1 MRRVHNLLLA
11 TDKNTSGQST
21 RGIGTID
28 QSKGHKMSSVRLT
41 NKDFHEIFTNQQRFD
56 NPNGGVY
63 QVYNTRKS
71 ESTNSNRKN
80 LIMISDGVYHMKALL
95 RNQAA
100 SKFQSLELQRGD
112 VIRVTVAEPA
122 IVRERKKYVLLVD
135 DFELIQ
141 SGLELFN
148 ATSEFLDAYFAEHPD
163 ESLRDSAAAG
173 GSAPPAQA
181 PQVHQAQKTPQYDQ
195 NQQFERQNQ
204 SSNLGSSS
212 QKSKPIFAIEQLSP
226 YQSMW
231 TIKARVSYK
240 GDIKTWHN
248 QKGEGKLFNV
258 NFLDT
263 SGEIRATAF
272 NDMATKFNEILQ
284 EGRVY
289 YVSKARLQPAKPQF
303 TNLTHPY
310 ELSMDRD
317 TVVEE
322 CFDESNVP
330 KTHFNFTKLSA
341 IENQEANSTVDVVGI
356 IQTVNPQFELTSR
369 AGKKFDRRDIDI
381 VDDSGY
387 AISIGLWNQQAIDFN
402 LPEGSVVA
410 FKGIRVTDFGGKSLS
425 MGFTSTMIP
434 NPEVPEAY
442 ALKGWY
448 DSKGHSENFTSLKQE
463 PGTGASGANLA
474 KFISQRIT
482 IATAQNENLGK
493 SEKGD
498 FFSVKAAVSFL
509 KVDNFAYPACS
520 NDGCNKKVIEQSD
533 GTWRCEKCDTNN
545 EAPDWR
551 YMLTLSII
559 DETGRMWVTMFN
571 DQAKQLLGVDA
582 NELIALKDDDSK
594 AFTETTQNIQMN
606 QYDFRIRAREDI
618 YQEQSRIR
626 YTVSNLHILNYKAE
640 ADYLAEQLRN
650 TFLS

>member
-1 MRRVHNLLLA
+1 M
-11 TDKNTSGQST
+11 TD
-21 RGIGTID
+21 
-28 QSKGHKMSSVRLT
+28 VRLS
-41 NKDFHEIFTNQQRFD
+41 NRDFHEIFTNQQRFD

-80 LIMISDGVYHMKALL
+80 LIMISDGVFHMKALL

-100 SKFQSLELQRGD
+100 SRFQSLELQRGD

-148 ATSEFLDAYFAEHPD
+148 GASEFLDAYFNEHPN
-163 ESLRDSAAAG
+163 ESLKDTTAPGAAAP
-173 GSAPPAQA
+173 APA
-181 PQVHQAQKTPQYDQ
+181 PQQRQAQKTGQYDQ
-195 NQQFERQNQ
+195 QSERHNRQDT
-204 SSNLGSSS
+204 LGSSS

-226 YQSMW
+226 YQNMW

-317 TVVEE
+317 TVIEE
-322 CFDESNVP
+322 CYDESNVP
-330 KTHFNFTKLSA
+330 KTHFNFMKLNT
-341 IENQEANSTVDVVGI
+341 IQNQEANSTVDVVGI
-356 IQTVNPQFELTSR
+356 IQTVNPQFELTSK

-387 AISIGLWNQQAIDFN
+387 SVTVGLWNQQAVDFN

-410 FKGIRVTDFGGKSLS
+410 FKGVRVSDFGGKTLS

-442 ALKGWY
+442 SLKGWY
-448 DSKGHSENFTSLKQE
+448 DSKGHTENFSSLKQE
-463 PGTGASGANLA
+463 VGAASSGAHLA

-482 IATAQNENLGK
+482 IATAQNENLGR

-498 FFSVKAAVSFL
+498 FFSVKAAISFL

-520 NDGCNKKVIEQSD
+520 NEGCNKKVIEQSD

-545 EAPDWR
+545 QAPDYR
-551 YMLTLSII
+551 YMLTMSIL
-559 DETGRMWVTMFN
+559 DETGRLWVTMFN

-582 NELIALKDDDSK
+582 NQLIAMKNNQDDQNL
-594 AFTETTQNIQMN
+594 FTETTQNIQMN
-606 QYDFRIRAREDI
+606 QYDFRIRAREDN
-618 YQEQSRIR
+618 YNNQSRIR
-626 YTVSNLHILNYKAE
+626 YTVANLHPLNYKAE
-640 ADYLAEQLRN
+640 ADYLAQELRQA
-650 TFLS
+650 FLN

>member
-1 MRRVHNLLLA
+1 MS
-11 TDKNTSGQST
+11 NTQLSN
-21 RGIGTID
+21 R
-28 QSKGHKMSSVRLT
+28 
-41 NKDFHEIFTNQQRFD
+41 DFHKIFTNQQRFD

-80 LIMISDGVYHMKALL
+80 LIMVSDGVYHMKALL

-141 SGLELFN
+141 SGLDLIN
-148 ATSEFLDAYFAEHPD
+148 QSSEFLDSYFADHPN
-163 ESLRDSAAAG
+163 ESLKDSVAG
-173 GSAPPAQA
+173 GTSAPPLVQ
-181 PQVHQAQKTPQYDQ
+181 PQQQQPAQKLPQP
-195 NQQFERQNQ
+195 NQPQQKHDT
-204 SSNLGSSS
+204 LGSSS
-212 QKSKPIFAIEQLSP
+212 QKSRPIFAIEQLSP
-226 YQSMW
+226 YQNMW

-272 NDMATKFNEILQ
+272 NEMATKFNEILQ

-289 YVSKARLQPAKPQF
+289 YISKARLQPAKPQF

-330 KTHFNFTKLSA
+330 KTHFSFTKLNA
-341 IENQEANSTVDVVGI
+341 IPNQEANSTVDVLGI

-387 AISIGLWNQQAIDFN
+387 SITVGLWNQQAVDFN
-402 LPEGSVVA
+402 LAEGSVVA

-448 DSKGHSENFTSLKQE
+448 DQKGHSENFSSLKQE
-463 PGTGASGANLA
+463 AGAASSGANLA
-474 KFISQRIT
+474 KFISQRIS
-482 IATAQNENLGK
+482 IATAQNENLGR

-498 FFSVKAAVSFL
+498 FFSIKGAVNFL

-520 NDGCNKKVIEQSD
+520 NENCNKKVIEESD

-545 EAPDWR
+545 QAPDWR
-551 YMLTLSII
+551 YMLTLSVL
-559 DETGRMWVTMFN
+559 DETGQMWVTVFN
-571 DQAKQLLGVDA
+571 DQAKQLLGIGA
-582 NELIALKDDDSK
+582 NELMAMKDNDADL
-594 AFTETTQNIQMN
+594 FTKTIQGIQMN
-606 QYDFRIRAREDI
+606 QYDFRIRAREDN
-618 YQEQSRIR
+618 YNNQSRIR
-626 YTVSNLHILNYKAE
+626 YTISNLHLLNFKAE
-640 ADYLAEQLRN
+640 ADYLAEELRN
-650 TFLS
+650 AFLC

>member
-1 MRRVHNLLLA
+1 
-11 TDKNTSGQST
+11 
-21 RGIGTID
+21 
-28 QSKGHKMSSVRLT
+28 MSNVQLT
-41 NKDFHEIFTNQQRFD
+41 NRDFHKIFTNQQRFD
-56 NPNGGVY
+56 SPNGGVY

-141 SGLELFN
+141 SGLELVN
-148 ATSEFLDAYFAEHPD
+148 QSSEFLDSYFAEHPS
-163 ESLRDSAAAG
+163 ESLEDSAAG
-173 GSAPPAQA
+173 GTPAPA
-181 PQVHQAQKTPQYDQ
+181 PVQAQPQHPVQNTPQYNSAQ
-195 NQQFERQNQ
+195 KNHET
-204 SSNLGSSS
+204 LGSSS
-212 QKSKPIFAIEQLSP
+212 QKSRPIFAIEQLSP
-226 YQSMW
+226 YQNMW

-272 NDMATKFNEILQ
+272 NEMATKFNEVLQ

-330 KTHFNFTKLSA
+330 KTHFSFTKLNA
-341 IENQEANSTVDVVGI
+341 IPNQEANSTVDVLGI

-381 VDDSGY
+381 VDDSGF
-387 AISIGLWNQQAIDFN
+387 SITVGLWGQQAIDFN
-402 LPEGSVVA
+402 LAEGSVVA

-434 NPEVPEAY
+434 NPEVPEAF

-448 DSKGHSENFTSLKQE
+448 DKKGHTENFNSLKQE
-463 PGTGASGANLA
+463 GGAAASGNLA
-474 KFISQRIT
+474 KFISQRIS
-482 IATAQNENLGK
+482 IATAQNENLGR

-498 FFSVKAAVSFL
+498 FFSIKGAVNFL

-520 NDGCNKKVIEQSD
+520 NENCNKKVIEESD

-545 EAPDWR
+545 QAPDWR
-551 YMLTLSII
+551 YMLTLSVL
-559 DETGRMWVTMFN
+559 DETGQMWVTVFN
-571 DQAKQLLGVDA
+571 DQAKQLLGIGA
-582 NELIALKDDDSK
+582 NELISLKDADPET
-594 AFTETTQNIQMN
+594 FTKTIQGIQMN
-606 QYDFRIRAREDI
+606 QYDFRIRAREDN
-618 YQEQSRIR
+618 YNNQSRIR
-626 YTVSNLHILNYKAE
+626 YTISNLHLLNFKAE
-640 ADYLAEQLRN
+640 ADFLADELRN
-650 TFLS
+650 AFLN

>member
-1 MRRVHNLLLA
+1 
-11 TDKNTSGQST
+11 
-21 RGIGTID
+21 
-28 QSKGHKMSSVRLT
+28 MSSVRLS
-41 NKDFHEIFTNQQRFD
+41 NRDFREIFTNQQRFD

-71 ESTNSNRKN
+71 ESANSNRKN

-135 DFELIQ
+135 DFELVQ

-148 ATSEFLDAYFAEHPD
+148 GASEFLDAYFAEHPD
-163 ESLRDSAAAG
+163 ESLKDSVTQG
-173 GSAPPAQA
+173 APAPAQA
-181 PQVHQAQKTPQYDQ
+181 PQPPQVQKAPQFDQ
-195 NQQFERQNQ
+195 NQQFGRQNQ
-204 SSNLGSSS
+204 PNTMGSSS
-212 QKSKPIFAIEQLSP
+212 QKSRPIFAIEQLSP
-226 YQSMW
+226 YQNMW

-272 NDMATKFNEILQ
+272 NEMATKFNEILQ

-322 CFDESNVP
+322 CYDESNVP

-341 IENQEANSTVDVVGI
+341 IQNQEANSTVDVVGI
-356 IQTVNPQFELTSR
+356 IQTVSPQFELTSK
-369 AGKKFDRRDIDI
+369 AGKKFDRRDIEI

-387 AISIGLWNQQAIDFN
+387 SITVGLWNQQAVDFN
-402 LPEGSVVA
+402 LPEGSVIA

-442 ALKGWY
+442 TLKGWY
-448 DSKGHSENFTSLKQE
+448 DTKGHTETFSSLKQE
-463 PGTGASGANLA
+463 PGAVSSGAHLA

-482 IATAQNENLGK
+482 IAAAQKENLGR

-498 FFSVKAAVSFL
+498 FFNVKAAVSFL

-520 NDGCNKKVIEQSD
+520 NDNCNKKVLEQPD
-533 GTWRCEKCDTNN
+533 GTWRCERCDTNN
-545 EAPDWR
+545 PGPDWR

-571 DQAKQLLGVDA
+571 DQGKQLLGIDA
-582 NELIALKDDDSK
+582 NELVALKNTDPK

-606 QYDFRIRAREDI
+606 EYDFRIRAREDN
-618 YQEQSRIR
+618 YNDQTRIR
-626 YTVSNLHILNYKAE
+626 YSVANLHSLTYKAE
-640 ADYLAEQLRN
+640 ADYLAEELRDA
-650 TFLS
+650 FLS